1 MQDGARQDAIGW
13 LVQAVQVAETWPSGL
28 YVHIPYCPYRCPY
41 CDFNAYSLPGRARA
55 DAMVEAILQEAE
67 GWARLCRAAR
77 GGVRTVYFG
86 GGTPTVLTA
95 PQLRKLMTGLRA
107 LLPLEGSVEVT
118 VEANPGTL
126 TSAKVE
132 ALLEGGVNRVS
143 LGVQSMDP
151 GELRRLGRWQSPE
164 QVLRSVRLVREAG
177 LFNLNVDVMF
187 AIPGQSLADLRRTLD
202 AIAALEPE
210 HVSAYCLTLEEGTEF
225 HRLHAEGRLTVPGE
239 ELQARMYEAVVE
251 RLREGGWRRYEVSN
265 FARPGR
271 ESEHNLNY
279 WRHGDYLGLGPGAH
293 SFWQGVRFATLAHP
307 EAYAEAARRCLRSPG
322 ATVAFAERLS
332 AAQLMD
338 ERVML
343 GLRLEEGLD
352 RERFVADFG
361 VWPEQAYPGPL
372 WEELEQAGL
381 VARDARRIRLTDR
394 GMMVAD
400 AVVATIIAASPGSRL
415 SAAASSPATGR

>member
-1 MQDGARQDAIGW
+1 MGDDARLDARGW
-13 LVQAVQVAETWPSGL
+13 LVQAVEAAEAWPSGL

-41 CDFNAYSLPGRARA
+41 CDFNAYLLPGRGQA

-67 GWARLCRAAR
+67 GWARLARAAR
-77 GGVRTVYFG
+77 TGFRTVYLG
-86 GGTPTVLTA
+86 GGTPTVLSA
-95 PQLRKLMTGLRA
+95 GQLRRLMAGLRA

-126 TSAKVE
+126 TPAKME
-132 ALLEGGVNRVS
+132 ALVEGGVTRVS

-151 GELRRLGRWQSPE
+151 SELRRLGRWQSPE

-187 AIPGQSLADLRRTLD
+187 AIPGQTLADLRRTLD

-225 HRLHAEGRLTVPGE
+225 FRLYAEGRLAAPDE

-293 SFWQGVRFATLAHP
+293 SFWQGVRFAAVAHP
-307 EAYAEAARRCLRSPG
+307 ETYAEAARRSLRSPG
-322 ATVAFAERLS
+322 ATVALAEQLS

-338 ERVML
+338 ERIML
-343 GLRLEEGLD
+343 GLRLEEGVD
-352 RERFVADFG
+352 RGRFVADFG
-361 VWPEQAYPGPL
+361 VWPEQAYPGPV

-381 VARDARRIRLTDR
+381 VVRDAERIRLTER

-400 AVVATIIAASPGSRL
+400 AVVATITAAPNGTGLIAG
-415 SAAASSPATGR
+415 ASSSATSR